1 MKLEHV
7 NLVVSDINA
16 MLKFYQAAF
25 PYWSIRIEGE
35 GTWYGKARRWVHFGD
50 NDQYIAISD
59 HGEGKNRNLS
69 GHQIGLAHFAY
80 VTNNLNAVIARL
92 KHAGFAISKEG
103 AVNPF
108 RKNIYYI
115 DPAGF
120 EVEFVEYMSDVP
132 SERNNDL

>member
-25 PYWSIRIEGE
+25 PYWSIRSEGE

-59 HGEGKNRNLS
+59 HGEGKNRDLS

-80 VTNNLNAVIARL
+80 VTNNLNAIIARL
-92 KHAGFAISKEG
+92 KHAGFAISKKG

-108 RKNIYYI
+108 RKKHLLY
-115 DPAGF
+115 
-120 EVEFVEYMSDVP
+120 
-132 SERNNDL
+132 